1 MEDFT
6 VLLLR
11 PDYVADTFG
20 QDTYLAHVKA
30 PTVALAQKAAQKEA
44 ADADTID
51 EGAPCAPENYYV
63 LLVLRGVRNDVKVDE

>member
-30 PTVALAQKAAQKEA
+30 PTVALAQEAAQKEA
-44 ADADTID
+44 ADADREPD
-51 EGAPCAPENYYV
+51 GGGYFV
-63 LLVLRGVRNDVKVDE
+63 LMVVRGLHNDVKVDE